1 MSTDDTGRGDVGE
14 ASPEDRLEQLAPV
27 TDDAPRGLPE
37 IPLEAPVFDV
47 AEQASEVDLDEDD
60 RR

>member
-1 MSTDDTGRGDVGE
+1 VSE

-27 TDDAPRGLPE
+27 TDDAPLTLPE
-37 IPLEAPVFDV
+37 IPLEAPDADV